1 MAEGRRDAIASGWH
15 ASNANERVPLTDACD
30 LTIALPGAS
39 GVLPVKCK
47 GLAVSS

>member
-1 MAEGRRDAIASGWH
+1 MAEGHRDAIASGWR
-15 ASNANERVPLTDACD
+15 ASNVNERVPLTDACG

-47 GLAVSS
+47 ALTVFG

>member
-1 MAEGRRDAIASGWH
+1 MAEGRKDVIASGWR
-15 ASNANERVPLTDACD
+15 ASNVNERVPLTDACG

-47 GLAVSS
+47 GLAISS